1 MKLLVV
7 NGPNMARLGEREAE
21 HYGTFTLEKLNAA
34 INSYVG
40 ERGWKTEFFQ
50 SNHEGF
56 IIDRLEKG
64 DFDALLINP
73 AALTHYGFSLA
84 DALRIITCPKAEVH
98 LSDIFSREE
107 FRRVRVTQ
115 DCVDALFYGEKE
127 LSYLK
132 GAKFLMDRCEKIK
145 RKPFRQGYPI

>member
-7 NGPNMARLGEREAE
+7 NGPNMARLGEREAK

-145 RKPFRQGYPI
+145 KETV

>member
-21 HYGTFTLEKLNAA
+21 HYGTFTLEKRNAA

-145 RKPFRQGYPI
+145 KETV

>member
-73 AALTHYGFSLA
+73 AAFTHYGFSLA

-145 RKPFRQGYPI
+145 KETV

>member
-107 FRRVRVTQ
+107 FLARVS
-115 DCVDALFYGEKE
+115 AE
-127 LSYLK
+127 
-132 GAKFLMDRCEKIK
+132 
-145 RKPFRQGYPI
+145 

>member
-73 AALTHYGFSLA
+73 AALNHYGFSLA

-145 RKPFRQGYPI
+145 KETV